1 MENKVDCN
9 ICNKLIVENNLEEHV
24 SSKEH
29 INNKNTLIK
38 ELDFNKNNQ
47 DFLESVVSKW
57 RN

>member
-1 MENKVDCN
+1 MENKVNCN
-9 ICNKLIVENNLEEHV
+9 ICNRLIIKNNLEEHV
-24 SSKEH
+24 SSKQH
-29 INNKNTLIK
+29 INNKNILIK

>member
-1 MENKVDCN
+1 MENKVNCN
-9 ICNKLIVENNLEEHV
+9 ICNRLIIENKLEEHV

-29 INNKNTLIK
+29 INNKNILIK

>member
-1 MENKVDCN
+1 MGNKVNCN

-24 SSKEH
+24 SSIEH

-38 ELDFNKNNQ
+38 ELNSNKNNQ

-57 RN
+57 QS

>member
-9 ICNKLIVENNLEEHV
+9 ICNKIIVENKLEEHV
-24 SSKEH
+24 SSEEH

-38 ELDFNKNNQ
+38 ELNFNKDNQ

-57 RN
+57 QN

>member
-1 MENKVDCN
+1 MENKVNCN
-9 ICNKLIVENNLEEHV
+9 ICNRLIIENKLEEHV